1 MKDTFKT
8 IKIKSKESLFKDK
21 NSKFYG
27 VAYPV
32 NSEEE
37 VKSKLLEIKKK
48 HPSAGHHCYAYQFGV
63 KDIRYRANDDGEPN
77 NSAGLPI
84 YGQIKS
90 FGLTNILVVSTRYFG
105 GTKLG
110 VSGLINAYR
119 TSAKLT
125 LETSDIVENFITV
138 NFKMTFNYQEMS
150 LVMKIIKEKNIE
162 ILNHKLEIQCEYIIS
177 VRENQA
183 EDIYNLFNKVFKI
196 KISKLKTHF

>member
-162 ILNHKLEIQCEYIIS
+162 ILNQKLEIQCEYIIS